1 MRELSIATAVLS
13 AVSFVIY
20 LSFYDILIPGLPEGS
35 YRLAIGSMF
44 AIPALLLAL
53 GQVGIGGAI
62 ITFAVSSIR
71 KERLS
76 KENYLKSLFVASLIT
91 LLFAFT
97 YVIYPFYG
105 PFYYIVFSAGGLSPV
120 IIAGEIAWTAIM
132 VVAGTL
138 LISRMNKLRT
148 SHALLVTVIAIIF
161 ITVAAS

>member
-76 KENYLKSLFVASLIT
+76 KENYLKSLFVA
-91 LLFAFT
+91 
-97 YVIYPFYG
+97 
-105 PFYYIVFSAGGLSPV
+105 
-120 IIAGEIAWTAIM
+120 
-132 VVAGTL
+132 
-138 LISRMNKLRT
+138 
-148 SHALLVTVIAIIF
+148 
-161 ITVAAS
+161 